1 MKKRLLLIE
10 DNDGDIKLFE
20 EALKENDIDIHLD
33 IFTDGEQ
40 AIEYIQKIGTV
51 DDDLLPDLIILDLNL
66 PRVDGKQVLKVFK
79 SHEKTGVIPIII
91 LSTSK
96 LQQDIQDCY
105 AAGANSFLTKPLS
118 ILDFFDLIKSID
130 DFWLQ
135 KSYLPTL

>member
-1 MKKRLLLIE
+1 MKKRILLIE

-40 AIEYIQKIGTV
+40 AIEYIEKV
-51 DDDLLPDLIILDLNL
+51 DTLAEDSLPDLIILDLNL
-66 PRVDGKQVLKVFK
+66 PRVDGKKVLQYFK
-79 SHEKTGVIPIII
+79 SNEKTKVIPVII

-96 LQQDIQDCY
+96 LQQDIHDCY

-118 ILDFFDLIKSID
+118 IMDFFDLIKSID